1 MCSYIVEKA
10 ALIGSAKAAGEW
22 RPVTNAVV
30 SVDHPSH
37 ATLDHALIVDFVNA
51 GRPVSERVALELS
64 VESARELISCMQ
76 IGAGRFR
83 GRRLTAG

>member
-1 MCSYIVEKA
+1 MCSYIVEKTA
-10 ALIGSAKAAGEW
+10 VTGSAKAAGTW
-22 RPVTNAVV
+22 APITDAVV

-64 VESARELISCMQ
+64 VTSARELVACMRAALDAFVE
-76 IGAGRFR
+76 GS
-83 GRRLTAG
+83 

>member
-10 ALIGSAKAAGEW
+10 ALTGSAKAAGTW
-22 RPVTNAVV
+22 TPITTAVV

-37 ATLDHALIVDFVNA
+37 AALDHALLVDFVNA

-64 VESARELISCMQ
+64 VASARELISAMQ
-76 IGAGRFR
+76 AALDAFGEGR
-83 GRRLTAG
+83 

>member
-10 ALIGSAKAAGEW
+10 VLTGSAKAAGEW
-22 RPVTNAVV
+22 RPITNAVV

-64 VESARELISCMQ
+64 VASARELISCMQ
-76 IGAGRFR
+76 
-83 GRRLTAG
+83 TALDAFGEEG